1 MIPVVIS
8 ASIPKTGPPFELLVI
23 DDEESMRHLLGV
35 VLTRAGYRVH
45 TVSDGEAGLDFLRL
59 NPQVIRVLCDV
70 RMPRL
75 DGLGFLQGLAGLER
89 QVYTVMMSAYGSM
102 DLAIEAMKEG
112 ATDYISKP
120 FKNDEILLVFRK
132 LEERERLRHEND
144 VLRKAVNAVP
154 LIPGLVGSSPQI
166 RSIIAAIGRVA
177 EVSSTVLLTGES
189 GTGKEVVARAIHDQ
203 SSRGG
208 NPFVAVNC
216 AAIPE
221 NLLES
226 ELFGHVRG
234 AFTGAVRAKKGLFEE
249 AHQGTL
255 LLDEVGDM
263 PLTLQVKLLRA
274 LESREI
280 RPVGGSQQKR
290 VDVRVIAATAS
301 RLAEAVAEKRF
312 REDLFYR
319 LNVVELHLPPLRER
333 EGDVSLLVAHFLA
346 EHSVRA
352 GRALP
357 RLSREVEEALGR
369 YSWPGNVRQLQNVM
383 ERAVVLAK
391 DGTVEM
397 SDLPRELL
405 EHAVDSEA
413 DTDLSIKRR
422 LPQLEKALIR
432 SALKKSG
439 GNRSQA
445 AKLLEIS
452 YKALLYKI
460 RDYGLEEA

>member
-1 MIPVVIS
+1 M
-8 ASIPKTGPPFELLVI
+8 
-23 DDEESMRHLLGV
+23 
-35 VLTRAGYRVH
+35 
-45 TVSDGEAGLDFLRL
+45 
-59 NPQVIRVLCDV
+59 
-70 RMPRL
+70 
-75 DGLGFLQGLAGLER
+75 
-89 QVYTVMMSAYGSM
+89 
-102 DLAIEAMKEG
+102 
-112 ATDYISKP
+112 
-120 FKNDEILLVFRK
+120 
-132 LEERERLRHEND
+132 
-144 VLRKAVNAVP
+144 
-154 LIPGLVGSSPQI
+154 
-166 RSIIAAIGRVA
+166 
-177 EVSSTVLLTGES
+177 
-189 GTGKEVVARAIHDQ
+189 
-203 SSRGG
+203 
-208 NPFVAVNC
+208 
-216 AAIPE
+216 
-221 NLLES
+221 
-226 ELFGHVRG
+226 
-234 AFTGAVRAKKGLFEE
+234 
-249 AHQGTL
+249 
-255 LLDEVGDM
+255 
-263 PLTLQVKLLRA
+263 
-274 LESREI
+274 
-280 RPVGGSQQKR
+280 
-290 VDVRVIAATAS
+290 RVIAATAS
-301 RLAEAVAEKRF
+301 KLAEAVAEKRF

-357 RLSREVEEALGR
+357 RLSREVEEVLGR

>member
-1 MIPVVIS
+1 MIPDVVS
-8 ASIPKTGPPFELLVI
+8 PLTTSPGPPFDLLVI

-35 VLTRAGYRVH
+35 VLSRAGYRVH
-45 TVSDGEAGLDFLRL
+45 TAADGEAGLAFLKAH
-59 NPQVIRVLCDV
+59 PAVIRVLCDV

-75 DGLGFLQGLAGLER
+75 DGLGFLGQLGALDR
-89 QVYTVMMSAYGSM
+89 RVHTVMMSAYGSM
-102 DLAIEAMKEG
+102 DLAIEAMKQG

-120 FKNDEILLVFRK
+120 FKNDELLLVFRK
-132 LEERERLRHEND
+132 LEEREHLRRENEF
-144 VLRKAVNAVP
+144 LREAVKVAAP
-154 LIPGLVGSSPQI
+154 IPGLVGASPQLQQVV
-166 RSIIAAIGRVA
+166 SSLVRVA

-189 GTGKEVVARAIHDQ
+189 GTGKEVVARAIHRQ
-203 SSRGG
+203 SPRSSK
-208 NPFVAVNC
+208 PFVAVNC

-234 AFTGAVRAKKGLFEE
+234 AFTGAVRSKKGLFEE
-249 AHQGTL
+249 ADGGTL

-263 PLTLQVKLLRA
+263 PLALQVKLLRA

-280 RPVGGSQQKR
+280 RPIGGAHQKS

-301 RLAEAVAEKRF
+301 NLSQAVVEKRF

-319 LNVVELHLPPLRER
+319 LNVVELRLPPLRER
-333 EGDVSLLVAHFLA
+333 EGDVALLVAHFLA
-346 EHSVRA
+346 EHSVRTN
-352 GRALP
+352 RPVP
-357 RLSREVEEALGR
+357 RLSAEVEALLER
-369 YSWPGNVRQLQNVM
+369 YSWPGNVRQLQNVV

-391 DGTVEM
+391 DGLVEVA
-397 SDLPRELL
+397 DLPSELQRQGRMTP
-405 EHAVDSEA
+405 EDG
-413 DTDLSIKRR
+413 DLSIKRR
-422 LPQLEKALIR
+422 LPALERSLIAAALE
-432 SALKKSG
+432 KSG

-460 RDYGLEEA
+460 RDYDLEGM

>member
-203 SSRGG
+203 SPRGG